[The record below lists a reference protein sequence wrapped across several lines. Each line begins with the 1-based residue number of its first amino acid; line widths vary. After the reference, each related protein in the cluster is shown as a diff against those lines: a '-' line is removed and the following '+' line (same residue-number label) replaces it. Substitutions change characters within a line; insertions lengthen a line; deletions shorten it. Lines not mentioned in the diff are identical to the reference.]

1 MLWAGAFF
9 SLREVDFNVIYLYSA
24 TLDMHAPLKAT
35 NLLFVS
41 TLLGFINLIVFG
53 MCHCFCSLKFNSL
66 CCFQLTPG
74 TTIHGRNLCLGPLR
88 TLEECLCSK
97 YVQT

>member
-53 MCHCFCSLKFNSL
+53 MCVIVFVASNSILCAVFNSHQVL
-66 CCFQLTPG
+66 QYTAG
-74 TTIHGRNLCLGPLR
+74 TC
-88 TLEECLCSK
+88 
-97 YVQT
+97 V